1 MHIVAVG
8 LNYRKAPVDI
18 REKFT
23 FSDESLPVALQQL
36 KRTKS
41 ILECVILSTCN
52 RTEIY
57 AVVDQQQVCGHYIR
71 SFLANWFQIEIGE
84 FADYLTIYED
94 NEAIRHLFSVT
105 AGLDS
110 MVIGETQILGQVRNA
125 FLLAQKHNA
134 TGTLFNMLFK
144 QAITMAKKAHSE
156 TSIGENPVSVSYAA
170 VELGKKIYGNFK
182 NKNVMIIGAGK
193 MSELTLKHLHANGVG
208 KIVVANRTLQKA
220 KELAGQ
226 FAGTFCS
233 MGQLEEMLVEQ
244 DIDIVISSTG
254 ADGYVL
260 TLEQMEPVMKKRK
273 SKPLFMID
281 IAVPRDLD
289 PRLMDMP
296 NVYLYDI
303 DDLEGIVE
311 SNLEQRKR
319 EAMKVDKLIEHELE
333 MFHQWYRLLGVG
345 PVIGA
350 LQEKA
355 NRIHQETMSN
365 MLQKLPDLTER
376 EIKVIRKL
384 SKSMLTQML
393 HDPIMRIKELSA
405 GRRGVEELDL
415 IRELF
420 ALEDMLKEQ
429 ARLPKDFLLE
439 SKPSES
445 DDDRISPVNPVLA

>member
-23 FSDESLPVALQQL
+23 FSDESLSVALQQL

-57 AVVDQQQVCGHYIR
+57 AVVDQQQVCGYYIR
-71 SFLANWFQIEIGE
+71 SFLANWFQIEIHD

-94 NEAIRHLFSVT
+94 NEAIRHLFSLT

-110 MVIGETQILGQVRNA
+110 MIIGETQILGQVRNA
-125 FLLAQKHNA
+125 FLLAQKDQT

-144 QAITMAKKAHSE
+144 QAITMAKKAHTE

-170 VELGKKIYGNFK
+170 VELGKRIYGHFK

-220 KELAGQ
+220 EELAGQ
-226 FAGTFCS
+226 FAGIFCS
-233 MGQLEEMLVEQ
+233 IDQLEHMLVKH

-260 TLEQMEPVMKKRK
+260 TVEQMESVMKKRK

-289 PRLMDMP
+289 PRLMDLA

-311 SNLEQRKR
+311 SNLEQRKK
-319 EAMKVDKLIEHELE
+319 EALKVDKLIDQEIDL
-333 MFHQWYRLLGVG
+333 FQQWYRLLGVG
-345 PVIGA
+345 PVIRA

-355 NRIHQETMSN
+355 NRIHQETMNN

-384 SKSMLTQML
+384 SKSMMTQML
-393 HDPIMRIKELSA
+393 HDPIVRIKELSA
-405 GRRGVEELDL
+405 GRRGVEELGL
-415 IRELF
+415 IGEIF
-420 ALEDMLKEQ
+420 ALDDMLNEQ
-429 ARLPKDFLLE
+429 YQLPKDSLLAA
-439 SKPSES
+439 KQSES
-445 DDDRISPVNPVLA
+445 DDDRVSPVNPVLA